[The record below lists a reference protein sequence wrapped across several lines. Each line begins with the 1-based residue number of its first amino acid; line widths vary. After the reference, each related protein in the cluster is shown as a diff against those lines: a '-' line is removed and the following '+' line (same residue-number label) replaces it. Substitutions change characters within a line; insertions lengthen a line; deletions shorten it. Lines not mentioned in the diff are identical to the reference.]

1 MKKLIEPEFL
11 EALYKIRTVGKYQIV
26 KELAKILGEDV
37 RSVLHRI
44 NTLLKGKY
52 FRFSVD
58 YSLSELG
65 LKLIVIVT
73 NKNLLMEETS
83 TKFMK
88 FVKAIAYVFPNKH
101 FYSLYMPAN
110 AQELPQPLKID
121 SETTVIELHER
132 LRNKTSFATYG
143 IESVFSPEK
152 GFSKESFNVLGET
165 IEKAFNSLDKKRFC
179 AEDKRKVVFDAVDL
193 GIIKELEKNAF
204 VRQTEIARTLGISVG
219 KLRRHAKSHVP
230 YLIKGIRLM
239 SMPLYP
245 EALGT
250 SLLILIKSN
259 DVDVIKC
266 LCEALVTHPTVV
278 SCAYRNDVGLG
289 MAQFVVPFSMV
300 RFVVEFLE
308 KIGVEYGFEVSRDM
322 LWLLNIEFGKRF
334 TLPYKRWEEYVPKMS
349 WNIDE
354 LRRIFSGFGE
364 TS

>member
-1 MKKLIEPEFL
+1 MKLIEPEFL
-11 EALYKIRTVGKYQIV
+11 EALYRIRTVGKYQIV
-26 KELAKILGEDV
+26 RELARILGEDV
-37 RSVLHRI
+37 RSVLYRI
-44 NTLLKGKY
+44 NALLKGKY
-52 FRFSVD
+52 FKFSVD
-58 YSLSELG
+58 YSLSKLG
-65 LKLIVIVT
+65 LKLVAVVT
-73 NKNLLMEETS
+73 DKNLLLEETS
-83 TKFMK
+83 AKFMK

-101 FYSLYMPAN
+101 FYSLYMPLN

-121 SETTVIELHER
+121 SGTVVVELHER
-132 LRNKTSFATYG
+132 LRNKTSFSTYG
-143 IESVFSPEK
+143 IDSVFSPEK
-152 GFSKESFNVLGET
+152 GFSKESFSKLEET
-165 IEKAFNSLDKKRFC
+165 IKSILLNADKKR
-179 AEDKRKVVFDAVDL
+179 AYIGDKKKIMFDAIDL

-204 VRQTEIARTLGISVG
+204 VRQSDIARALGISVG
-219 KLRRHAKSHVP
+219 KLRRHARLHVP
-230 YLIKGIRLM
+230 HLINGIRLM

-250 SLLILIKSN
+250 SLLILIKSK
-259 DVDVIKC
+259 DPGIARC

-278 SCAYRNDVGLG
+278 SCAYRNDVGLS

-308 KIGVEYGFEVSRDM
+308 RVGVEYGFEVSRDL

-354 LRRIFSGFGE
+354 LRRVFSGFGE

>member
-1 MKKLIEPEFL
+1 MKLIEPEFL

-26 KELAKILGEDV
+26 KELAMILGEDV

-44 NTLLKGKY
+44 NTLLRGKY
-52 FRFSVD
+52 FWFSVD

-65 LKLIVIVT
+65 LKLVVIIT
-73 NKNLLMEETS
+73 SRNLIMEES
-83 TKFMK
+83 TAKFMR

-101 FYSLYMPAN
+101 FYSLYMPTN
-110 AQELPQPLKID
+110 AQELSQPLKID
-121 SETTVIELHER
+121 GETVIIELHER
-132 LRNKTSFATYG
+132 LRNKTSFTTYG

-152 GFSKESFNVLGET
+152 GFSKESFNKLEET
-165 IEKAFNSLDKKRFC
+165 IRDSFNDLDERRASIEDRRKA
-179 AEDKRKVVFDAVDL
+179 VFDAVDL

-245 EALGT
+245 AALGT
-250 SLLILIKSN
+250 SLLVLIKSSKI
-259 DVDVIKC
+259 DTVRC

-278 SCAYRNDVGLG
+278 SCAYRNDAGLG

-308 KIGVEYGFEVSRDM
+308 KVGERYGFEVSRDT

-354 LRRIFSGFGE
+354 LRRIFSGFE
-364 TS
+364 ES

>member
-1 MKKLIEPEFL
+1 MRLIEPEFL
-11 EALYKIRTVGKYQIV
+11 ETLYKIRTVGKYQIV
-26 KELAKILGEDV
+26 KELAMILGEDV

-65 LKLIVIVT
+65 LKLVVIIT
-73 NKNLLMEETS
+73 SRNLIMEES
-83 TKFMK
+83 TAKFMK

-101 FYSLYMPAN
+101 FYSLYMPIN
-110 AQELPQPLKID
+110 AQELSQPLKID
-121 SETTVIELHER
+121 SETVIIELHER
-132 LRNKTSFATYG
+132 LRNKTSFTTYG

-152 GFSKESFNVLGET
+152 GFSKESFNKLEET
-165 IEKAFNSLDKKRFC
+165 IRDSFNDLNKRRASMEDRRKA
-179 AEDKRKVVFDAVDL
+179 VFDAVDL

-239 SMPLYP
+239 NMPLYP
-245 EALGT
+245 AALGT
-250 SLLILIKSN
+250 SLLVLIKSSKI
-259 DVDVIKC
+259 DTVRC

-278 SCAYRNDVGLG
+278 SCAYRNDTGLG
-289 MAQFVVPFSMV
+289 MAQFVIPFSMV
-300 RFVVEFLE
+300 RFAVEFLE
-308 KIGVEYGFEVSRDM
+308 KVGERYSFEVSRDT

-354 LRRIFSGFGE
+354 LRRIFSGFE
-364 TS
+364 ES